1 MAYDYIALHPGRGPL
16 YEQLYEALKQAVE
29 SGRLPKG
36 SRIPSIRKLSEDLG
50 ISRTTIESA
59 YQQLAIEGYIKSEP
73 QRGYFVIFGSRPL
86 SCPPRR
92 FPPLSASTWGRTGS
106 TLPMQ
111 I

>member
-1 MAYDYIALHPGRGPL
+1 MAYDYIDLHPGRGPL

-59 YQQLAIEGYIKSEP
+59 YQQLAIEGYIDVYKR
-73 QRGYFVIFGSRPL
+73 Q
-86 SCPPRR
+86 
-92 FPPLSASTWGRTGS
+92 ASLTRS
-106 TLPMQ
+106 
-111 I
+111 